1 LPQLEITMK
10 NILIT
15 VFLIVFIGLG
25 CACQKKEAPSS
36 TKESKKL
43 VIVTTLFPLYDFARN
58 VGGAKAE
65 VSLLLPPG
73 VEAHSFEPKPADAV
87 KVSKAGLFVFTNA
100 YMEPWAQSF
109 ASGLQLGPD
118 KILDASKGIVLQKS
132 GPEEEEDEPAVGP
145 NSNGEH
151 QAAHPHHEGGMDP
164 HIWLD
169 FANAQRMVD
178 NIANGMC
185 DKDSGNQQ
193 YYKANAAA
201 YNEKLKR
208 LDAKYKEELA
218 TCTKRGFLHGG
229 HYAFGYLAKRYGLQ
243 YESVAAVNPDSEPS
257 PAKILALIKQMKA
270 MGLKYVYS
278 EELLSPRV
286 SEMIAKETGA
296 TILMLH
302 GAHNISREDLAK
314 GVSYISLMEK
324 NLENL
329 KIGLEC
335 RK

>member
-1 LPQLEITMK
+1 MK
-10 NILIT
+10 NILIAISLT
-15 VFLIVFIGLG
+15 VVLGLS

-36 TKESKKL
+36 AKESKKL
-43 VIVTTLFPLYDFARN
+43 VVVTTLFPLYDFAKN

-65 VSLLLPPG
+65 VTLLLPPG

-87 KVSKAGLFVFTNA
+87 KVSKADLFVFTNA

-109 ASGLQLGPD
+109 ATGLQLGPD

-132 GPEEEEDEPAVGP
+132 GPEEEEDMPASKSGTR
-145 NSNGEH
+145 GDQH
-151 QAAHPHHEGGMDP
+151 QAAHRHHEGGMDP

-178 NIANGMC
+178 NIADGMC
-185 DKDSGNQQ
+185 SKDPENRE
-193 YYKANAAA
+193 YYKANAVA
-201 YNEKLKR
+201 YNEKLKQ
-208 LDAKYKEELA
+208 LDVKYKAELA